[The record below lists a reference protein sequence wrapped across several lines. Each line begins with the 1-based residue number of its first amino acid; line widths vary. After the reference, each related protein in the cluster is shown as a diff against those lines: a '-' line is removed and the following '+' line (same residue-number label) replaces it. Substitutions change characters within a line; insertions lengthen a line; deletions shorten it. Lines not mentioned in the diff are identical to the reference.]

1 MFGLGPAEVILV
13 LVIAL
18 IVFGPGR
25 LPEIGQALGKSIRE
39 FRDASSEITQELSR
53 EIEATERAARGETES
68 TKQGKPTDATREI
81 VPNTIEAETESTK
94 QEKPTDDSE

>member
-25 LPEIGQALGKSIRE
+25 LPEVGQALGKSIRE
-39 FRDASSEITQELSR
+39 FREASSEITQELSQ

-68 TKQGKPTDATREI
+68 SKE
-81 VPNTIEAETESTK
+81 
-94 QEKPTDDSE
+94 EKPADDGA

>member
-25 LPEIGQALGKSIRE
+25 LPEMGQALGKSIRE
-39 FRDASSEITQELSR
+39 FREATSGITDELTR
-53 EIEATERAARGETES
+53 EMEATERAARGETEPA
-68 TKQGKPTDATREI
+68 KQKQP
-81 VPNTIEAETESTK
+81 AE
-94 QEKPTDDSE
+94 DDNS

>member
-25 LPEIGQALGKSIRE
+25 LPEIGQAVGKSIRE
-39 FRDASSEITQELSR
+39 FRTASSEITQELSR
-53 EIEATERAARGETES
+53 EIEATEHAARGDTVS
-68 TKQGKPTDATREI
+68 A
-81 VPNTIEAETESTK
+81 K
-94 QEKPTDDSE
+94 QEKPADDGA

>member
-53 EIEATERAARGETES
+53 EIEATERAARGDTVS
-68 TKQGKPTDATREI
+68 AR
-81 VPNTIEAETESTK
+81 
-94 QEKPTDDSE
+94 QEKPADDGA

>member
-13 LVIAL
+13 LIIAL

-25 LPEIGQALGKSIRE
+25 LPEVGQALGKSIRE
-39 FRDASSEITQELSR
+39 FREASSEITREISR

-68 TKQGKPTDATREI
+68 TE
-81 VPNTIEAETESTK
+81 E
-94 QEKPTDDSE
+94 EKTG